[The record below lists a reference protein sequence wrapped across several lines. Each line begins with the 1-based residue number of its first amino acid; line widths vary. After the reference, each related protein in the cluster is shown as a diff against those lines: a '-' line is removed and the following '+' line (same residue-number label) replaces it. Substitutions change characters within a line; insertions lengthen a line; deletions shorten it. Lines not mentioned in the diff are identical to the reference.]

1 MRWGRRLGLA
11 ALATLC
17 LASAPVSAQ
26 GRVIDAWQGVV
37 LNCGPGTELAWAD
50 RICKLLIGEMRK
62 QAEAAKIAFVAV
74 PTPSDDVTLD
84 RHASEEGLDIFSII
98 HVRFGISQ
106 PTGSLKNRDL
116 TLVLRSLTAGS
127 LFEMR
132 KEGPYKVL
140 SYTPMISIN
149 EGEAAARAPW
159 VAQTLAELFFIPML
173 KARP

>member
-1 MRWGRRLGLA
+1 MRWGRRLCLA

-17 LASAPVSAQ
+17 LAPAPVSAQ

-84 RHASEEGLDIFSII
+84 RRASEEGLDIFSII

-132 KEGPYKVL
+132 KDGHYKVL

-159 VAQTLAELFFIPML
+159 VAQALAELFFIPML

>member
-1 MRWGRRLGLA
+1 MAWGRRLGLA
-11 ALATLC
+11 AFASLC
-17 LASAPVSAQ
+17 LAPALASAQ
-26 GRVIDAWQGVV
+26 GRAIDAWKGVV

-84 RHASEEGLDIFSII
+84 RRASEEGLDIFSIL

-106 PTGSLKNRDL
+106 PTGSLRNRDL
-116 TLVLRSLTAGS
+116 TLVLRSLSAGS

-132 KEGPYKVL
+132 KDGPYKVL

-159 VAQTLAELFFIPML
+159 VAQTLAELFFVPML
-173 KARP
+173 KARQ